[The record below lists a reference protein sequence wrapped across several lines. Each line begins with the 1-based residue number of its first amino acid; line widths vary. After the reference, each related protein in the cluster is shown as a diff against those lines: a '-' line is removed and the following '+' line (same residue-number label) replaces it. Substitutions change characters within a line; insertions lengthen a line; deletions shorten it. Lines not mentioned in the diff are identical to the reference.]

1 MSTSGCNLYF
11 PERPQTF
18 SGENC
23 PGLARRKRA
32 FRGAEWP
39 NSNINQPTQKNN
51 VNGVSCAAHFR
62 LVQVQAQR

>member
-1 MSTSGCNLYF
+1 MPTSGCNLYF

-18 SGENC
+18 SGEKC

-32 FRGAEWP
+32 LRDAEWP
-39 NSNINQPTQKNN
+39 NSNTSQPIPKN
-51 VNGVSCAAHFR
+51 VNGVSCAAYFR